1 MDLPAA
7 VAAYF
12 AAGNAEDS
20 DEVAGQF
27 TPDAVVRDE
36 GTSHRGHEAIR
47 DWHRATRQRYHAVAE
62 PFGEERS
69 GDVLVVRAKVTGSFQ
84 GSPIDL
90 SFRFGLAGA
99 LIGELEIGL

>member
-7 VAAYF
+7 IATYF
-12 AAGNAEDS
+12 AASNAENS
-20 DEVAGQF
+20 EVAAGQF
-27 TPDAVVRDE
+27 TPNAVVKDE
-36 GTSHRGHEAIR
+36 GNSHRGREAIK
-47 DWHRATRQRYHAVAE
+47 DWHRATTQRYHAVAE

-69 GDVLVVRAKVTGSFQ
+69 GDVLAIRAKVTGSFQ

-90 SFRFGLAGA
+90 SFRFVLAGA